1 MAEGRGGRCP
11 WGLARWI
18 GLAALYLLF
27 NAATQLAASPTANF
41 DQAEML
47 VLVQELRLGYTAQPP
62 LYVWLNWLP
71 DAIAGP
77 SLAMNLALKCLLMA
91 ASVGFSLAAL
101 RDAGEARRQ
110 APLVLAG
117 FALIPV
123 VIWESQRV
131 LTHSA
136 LAVALVL
143 AVLLQAQRLR
153 AAPTRRGYLAWGL
166 LGGAALIAKYNTA
179 IALAALAGALLLAP
193 GWRTVLLTPRLAW
206 AALGAA
212 LAVLPHF
219 AWLALNRSAVGST
232 VRKLERS
239 ADPFGF
245 VKGLAELSGALAAC
259 VGVMGLVW
267 ISVLALRTVRRAC
280 AGGGD
285 AGRGE
290 TLVPPAVAGPP
301 VAAPSVAA
309 PSAVS
314 SSAAALHRLVSLQLA
329 LGLALTAAF
338 VVVSGSRHFEE
349 RWLLPVLAPL
359 PLWLALA
366 VRRGDLRRGMLAAG
380 AVMALAAALM
390 LPGRV
395 LFAGHLARGKPAVV
409 SLPYV
414 ALGADMR
421 AAHGEP
427 AAILADTQTLGG
439 NLRLVFPRARILVP
453 GVTRHEAPAE
463 GALWAVYEDSDCE
476 SQPLTKRVDEQ
487 RLLPAPG
494 VPCTVHEAPLL
505 HLPGRTHRLHLQ
517 VLGGAG
523 AAAPGALSGTPP
535 SGGR

>member
-1 MAEGRGGRCP
+1 MAEGRGGGAR
-11 WGLARWI
+11 WGLACWS

-27 NAATQLAASPTANF
+27 NAATQLAASPTANY

-71 DAIAGP
+71 DALAGP
-77 SLAMNLALKCLLMA
+77 SLALNLALKCLLMA
-91 ASVGFSLAAL
+91 VSVAFSLAAL
-101 RDAGEARRQ
+101 RGAGAARRQ

-136 LAVALVL
+136 LALALVL
-143 AVLLQAQRLR
+143 ATLWMAQRLR
-153 AAPTRRGYLAWGL
+153 ASPTSPGYLAWGL

-179 IALAALAGALLLAP
+179 IALAALVGALLLAP
-193 GWRTVLLTPRLAW
+193 GWRVVLLTPRLAW

-219 AWLALNRSAVGST
+219 AWLAVNQSAVGST

-245 VKGLAELSGALAAC
+245 VRGLGEMAGALAAC
-259 VGVMGLVW
+259 VGVIALVW
-267 ISVLALRTVRRAC
+267 VVVRALRLLRS
-280 AGGGD
+280 D
-285 AGRGE
+285 AGRVGLRPADA
-290 TLVPPAVAGPP
+290 TPAVAAPDAAAP
-301 VAAPSVAA
+301 AAVAPRVAA
-309 PSAVS
+309 
-314 SSAAALHRLVSLQLA
+314 LKRLVSLQLA
-329 LGLALTAAF
+329 IGLALTAAF

-359 PLWLALA
+359 PLWLALVVQPA
-366 VRRGDLRRGMLAAG
+366 DLRRGMLGAG
-380 AVMALAAALM
+380 AAMAVVAALM

-395 LFAGHLARGKPAVV
+395 LFAEHLSRGRPAVV

-414 ALGADMR
+414 VLAAQMR

-439 NLRLVFPRARILVP
+439 NLRLVFPGARILVP
-453 GVTRHEAPAE
+453 GVTRREAPTA

-476 SQPLTKRVDEQ
+476 GRPLSERVDEQ

-494 VPCTVHEAPLL
+494 LPCAVHEAPLL
-505 HLPGRTHRLHLQ
+505 HRPGLSHRLHLQ
-517 VLGGAG
+517 VL
-523 AAAPGALSGTPP
+523 
-535 SGGR
+535 RER

>member
-1 MAEGRGGRCP
+1 MAEGRAGSLS
-11 WGLARWI
+11 WGLASWS
-18 GLAALYLLF
+18 GLAVLYLLF
-27 NAATQLAASPTANF
+27 NVATQLAASPTANF

-47 VLVQELRLGYTAQPP
+47 VLAQELRLGYTAQPP

-71 DAIAGP
+71 DALAGP
-77 SLAMNLALKCLLMA
+77 SLALNLALKCLLMG
-91 ASVGFSLAAL
+91 ASVALSLAAL
-101 RDAGEARRQ
+101 RDAGAARRQ

-143 AVLLQAQRLR
+143 ATLWLAQRLR
-153 AAPTRRGYLAWGL
+153 VSPTRLGYLAWGL

-179 IALAALAGALLLAP
+179 IALAALVGALLLAP
-193 GWRTVLLTPRLAW
+193 GWRFVLLTPRLAW

-212 LAVLPHF
+212 LAVLPHL
-219 AWLALNRSAVGST
+219 AWLAGNRSAVGST
-232 VRKLERS
+232 MRKLERS

-245 VKGLAELSGALAAC
+245 VAGLAELSGALAAC
-259 VGVMGLVW
+259 VGLMAIVW
-267 ISVLALRTVRRAC
+267 LSVRALRWLRRA
-280 AGGGD
+280 APG
-285 AGRGE
+285 
-290 TLVPPAVAGPP
+290 PAVPAVP
-301 VAAPSVAA
+301 APR
-309 PSAVS
+309 
-314 SSAAALHRLVSLQLA
+314 AAALLRLVSLQLV
-329 LGLALTAAF
+329 LGVALTAAF

-359 PLWLALA
+359 PLWLALV
-366 VRRGDLRRGMLAAG
+366 VRRADLRIGMLAVG
-380 AVMALAAALM
+380 AALALAAALM

-395 LFAGHLARGKPAVV
+395 FFAEQLARGRPAVV

-414 ALGADMR
+414 ALAADMR

-463 GALWAVYEDSDCE
+463 GVLWAVYEDSDCE
-476 SQPLTKRVDEQ
+476 GRPLTERVGDQ
-487 RLLPAPG
+487 GLLPLPG
-494 VPCTVHEAPLL
+494 VPCTVHEATLL
-505 HLPGRTHRLHLQ
+505 HHRARTHRLHLQ
-517 VLGGAG
+517 VLRA
-523 AAAPGALSGTPP
+523 
-535 SGGR
+535 R

>member
-1 MAEGRGGRCP
+1 MADGRGGRRP
-11 WGLARWI
+11 WGLAWWS

-71 DAIAGP
+71 DALAGP
-77 SLAMNLALKCLLMA
+77 SLALNLALKCLLLA
-91 ASVGFSLAAL
+91 ACVALSLAAL
-101 RDAGEARRQ
+101 RDAGEARWQ

-117 FALIPV
+117 FALMPV
-123 VIWESQRV
+123 AIWESQRV

-143 AVLLQAQRLR
+143 ATLWQAQRLR
-153 AAPTRRGYLAWGL
+153 AAPTPLRYLAWGL

-193 GWRTVLLTPRLAW
+193 GWRAVLLTPRLAW

-219 AWLALNRSAVGST
+219 AWLAVNLSAVGST

-245 VKGLAELSGALAAC
+245 VAGLGEMSGALAAC

-267 ISVLALRTVRRAC
+267 ISVLALRLLRRA
-280 AGGGD
+280 APGSSL
-285 AGRGE
+285 A
-290 TLVPPAVAGPP
+290 VPGAVE
-301 VAAPSVAA
+301 
-309 PSAVS
+309 
-314 SSAAALHRLVSLQLA
+314 LQRLVSLQLT

-338 VVVSGSRHFEE
+338 VAVSGSRHFEE

-359 PLWLALA
+359 PLWLALV
-366 VRRGDLRRGMLAAG
+366 VRRTDLRRVMLAVG
-380 AVMALAAALM
+380 AAMALAAALM

-395 LFAGHLARGKPAVV
+395 FFAEHLARGKPAVV

-414 ALGADMR
+414 ALAADMR

-439 NLRLVFPRARILVP
+439 NLRLVFPGARILVP
-453 GVTRHEAPAE
+453 GVTRYEAPAG

-476 SQPLTKRVDEQ
+476 GRPLTPRVDEQ
-487 RLLPAPG
+487 RLLPVPG
-494 VPCTVHEAPLL
+494 VACTVHEAPLL
-505 HLPGRTHRLHLQ
+505 HLPARRHRLHLQ
-517 VLGGAG
+517 VLRGA
-523 AAAPGALSGTPP
+523 APAAPGALSGTPP

>member
-1 MAEGRGGRCP
+1 MAEGRGGSRP
-11 WGLARWI
+11 WGLAWWS

-27 NAATQLAASPTANF
+27 NAATQLAVSPTANF

-71 DAIAGP
+71 DALAGP
-77 SLAMNLALKCLLMA
+77 SLALNLALKCLLMA
-91 ASVGFSLAAL
+91 ASVAFSLAAL
-101 RDAGEARRQ
+101 RNAGEARWQ

-143 AVLLQAQRLR
+143 ATLWQAQRLR
-153 AAPTRRGYLAWGL
+153 TAPTPLGYLAWGL

-179 IALAALAGALLLAP
+179 IALAALMGALLLAP
-193 GWRTVLLTPRLAW
+193 GWRVVLLTPRLAW

-212 LAVLPHF
+212 LAVLPHL
-219 AWLALNRSAVGST
+219 AWLVLNHSAVGST

-245 VKGLAELSGALAAC
+245 VAGLAELSGALAAC
-259 VGVMGLVW
+259 AGVMGLVW
-267 ISVLALRTVRRAC
+267 ISVLALRLVRRAFR
-280 AGGGD
+280 GRGD

-290 TLVPPAVAGPP
+290 VLMPPAGAPTVAVERAAAPA

-309 PSAVS
+309 PSA
-314 SSAAALHRLVSLQLA
+314 AALQRLVSLQLA

-359 PLWLALA
+359 PLWLALV
-366 VRRGDLRRGMLAAG
+366 VRRSDLRRGMLAVG
-380 AVMALAAALM
+380 AAMALAAALM

-395 LFAGHLARGKPAVV
+395 LFAEHLARGKPAVV

-414 ALGADMR
+414 ALAADMR
-421 AAHGEP
+421 AVHGEP

-439 NLRLVFPRARILVP
+439 NLRLVFPGARILVP
-453 GVTRHEAPAE
+453 GVTRREAPAE

-476 SQPLTKRVDEQ
+476 GRPLTPREGEQ
-487 RLLPAPG
+487 GLLPAPG

-505 HLPGRTHRLHLQ
+505 HHPARTHRLHLQ
-517 VLGGAG
+517 VL
-523 AAAPGALSGTPP
+523 
-535 SGGR
+535 RER